1 MTSISDISSIVNGNS
16 TATDTSNSSE
26 LGQEDF
32 LKLMTVQLQNQ
43 DPFKPMEDGQF
54 IAQMAQFSTASGIGE
69 LQESFAEFASS
80 INGNQILEY
89 SNLIDREVMI
99 NSDVGYFDG
108 SDELNANIEIPASLS
123 NLSVRVYSESG
134 ALIDSVELGP
144 QSAGQVGFEWDGTDS
159 NGTDMPAGRYRV
171 TAETLYAG
179 EAQALNT
186 SVMAKVE
193 SVSLGV
199 GGRPPDLNLVGI
211 GQVSTT
217 AISQIK

>member
-16 TATDTSNSSE
+16 TVNKSNDSNE
-26 LGQEDF
+26 LGQDDF
-32 LKLMTVQLQNQ
+32 LELMMVQMQNQ
-43 DPFKPMEDGQF
+43 DPFKPMEDGDF
-54 IAQMAQFSTASGIGE
+54 MAQMAQFSTASGIGE
-69 LQESFAEFASS
+69 LQESFADFASS

-108 SDELNANIEIPASLS
+108 SNDLNANIDVPTSLS
-123 NLSVRVYSESG
+123 GLSVKVYSESG

-144 QSAGQVGFEWDGTDS
+144 QVSGQVDFEWDGTDS
-159 NGTDMPAGRYRV
+159 NGTEMPAGRYRV

-179 EAQALNT
+179 ETQALDT

-193 SVSLGV
+193 SVSMGV
-199 GGRPPDLNLVGI
+199 GGRPPNLNLVGI
-211 GQVSTT
+211 GQISTT

>member
-1 MTSISDISSIVNGNS
+1 MTSISDIASIVNGNS
-16 TATDTSNSSE
+16 TTTDSSNSNE

-69 LQESFAEFASS
+69 LQESFSEFASS

-89 SNLIDREVMI
+89 SNLIDREVMV

-108 SDELNANIEIPASLS
+108 SDDLTASINVPTSLS
-123 NLSVRVYSESG
+123 GLSVKVYTESG
-134 ALIDSVELGP
+134 ALIDSAELGP
-144 QSAGQVGFEWDGTDS
+144 QSAGQVEFEWDGTDS
-159 NGTDMPAGRYRV
+159 NGAEMPAGKYRV
-171 TAETLYAG
+171 TAETLYGG
-179 EAQALNT
+179 ETHALSA

-199 GGRPPDLNLVGI
+199 GGRPPNLNLVGI

>member
-1 MTSISDISSIVNGNS
+1 MTSISDISSIVNSNS
-16 TATDTSNSSE
+16 TATKAEDPNE

-54 IAQMAQFSTASGIGE
+54 IAQMAQFSTATGIGE

-108 SDELNANIEIPASLS
+108 SDDLNANIDVPTSLS
-123 NLSVRVYSESG
+123 GLSVKVYSQSG

-144 QSAGQVGFEWDGTDS
+144 QPAGQVNFEWDGTDS
-159 NGTDMPAGRYRV
+159 NGTEMPAGRYRV

-179 EAQALNT
+179 ETQALNT

-193 SVSLGV
+193 SISMGV

>member
-1 MTSISDISSIVNGNS
+1 MTSISDISSIVNSNS
-16 TATDTSNSSE
+16 TATKAEDPNE

-54 IAQMAQFSTASGIGE
+54 IAQMAQFSTATGIGE

-108 SDELNANIEIPASLS
+108 SDELNANIDIPASLS
-123 NLSVRVYSESG
+123 SLSVRVYSESG

-144 QSAGQVGFEWDGTDS
+144 QPAGQVNFEWDGTDS
-159 NGTDMPAGRYRV
+159 NGTEMPAGRYRV

-179 EAQALNT
+179 ETQALNT
-186 SVMAKVE
+186 NVMAKVE

>member
-1 MTSISDISSIVNGNS
+1 MTSISDIASIVNGNS
-16 TATDTSNSSE
+16 TTTDSSNSNE

-69 LQESFAEFASS
+69 LQESFSEFASS

-89 SNLIDREVMI
+89 SNLIDREVMV

-108 SDELNANIEIPASLS
+108 SDDLTASINVPTSLS
-123 NLSVRVYSESG
+123 GLSVKVYSESG
-134 ALIDSVELGP
+134 ALIDSAELGP
-144 QSAGQVGFEWDGTDS
+144 QSAGQVEFEWDGTDS
-159 NGTDMPAGRYRV
+159 NGAEMPAGKYRV
-171 TAETLYAG
+171 TAETLYGG
-179 EAQALNT
+179 ETHALSA
-186 SVMAKVE
+186 SVLAKVE

-199 GGRPPDLNLVGI
+199 GGRPPNLNLVGI

-217 AISQIK
+217 AVSQIK

>member
-1 MTSISDISSIVNGNS
+1 MTSISDIASIVNGNS
-16 TATDTSNSSE
+16 ATTDSSSSSE

-69 LQESFAEFASS
+69 LQESFSEFASS

-89 SNLIDREVMI
+89 SNLIDREVTI
-99 NSDVGYFDG
+99 DSDVGYFDG
-108 SDELNANIEIPASLS
+108 SDELNASIDIPTSLS
-123 NLSVRVYSESG
+123 NLSVRVYAENG

-144 QSAGQVGFEWDGTDS
+144 QSAGQVEFEWDGTDS
-159 NGTDMPAGRYRV
+159 NGAEMPAGRYRV
-171 TAETLYAG
+171 SAETLYAG
-179 EAQALNT
+179 ETRALDT
-186 SVMAKVE
+186 SVIAKVE

-199 GGRPPDLNLVGI
+199 GGRPPNLNLVGI

>member
-1 MTSISDISSIVNGNS
+1 MTSISDIASIVNGNS
-16 TATDTSNSSE
+16 TTTDTSSSSE

-69 LQESFAEFASS
+69 LQESFSEFASS

-89 SNLIDREVMI
+89 SNLIDREVMV

-108 SDELNANIEIPASLS
+108 SDDLTASIGVPTSLS
-123 NLSVRVYSESG
+123 GLSVKVYSESG
-134 ALIDSVELGP
+134 ALIDSAELGP
-144 QSAGQVGFEWDGTDS
+144 QSAGQVEFEWDGTDS
-159 NGTDMPAGRYRV
+159 NGAEMPAGKYRV
-171 TAETLYAG
+171 TAETLYGG
-179 EAQALNT
+179 ETHALSA

-199 GGRPPDLNLVGI
+199 GGRPPNLNLVGI